1 MFLSERVPGVLDH
14 RILMADND
22 AISAR
27 SVMRKLLI
35 VLQLGLLGTTI
46 ESLTDGE

>member
-22 AISAR
+22 AISAS
-27 SVMRKLLI
+27 SVMRKQLILLR
-35 VLQLGLLGTTI
+35 LGMLGATM
-46 ESLTDGE
+46 ESPTAGE